1 VCVRSSSCT
10 FVRLCLN
17 TDIDSIHL
25 HTSHILLSSLPFEV
39 FIFTKTRMNEDD
51 GRGNIP
57 IHAVKGGTNKCGKK

>member
-1 VCVRSSSCT
+1 MCTLVILHIRSR
-10 FVRLCLN
+10 VCLN

-39 FIFTKTRMNEDD
+39 FIFTMTRMNED

-57 IHAVKGGTNKCGKK
+57 IHAVQGGTNECGKK